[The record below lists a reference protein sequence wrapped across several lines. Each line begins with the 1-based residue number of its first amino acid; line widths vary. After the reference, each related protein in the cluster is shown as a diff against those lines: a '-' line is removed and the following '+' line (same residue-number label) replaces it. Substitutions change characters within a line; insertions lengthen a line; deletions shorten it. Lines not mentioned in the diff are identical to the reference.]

1 MRGEGGDDL
10 IRVNVASS
18 AMGMFQVVQM
28 IMRTSMEV
36 MILELGIKQKKVYWN
51 FMPAVNMIVRNA
63 LFKTEE
69 SHI

>member
-1 MRGEGGDDL
+1 
-10 IRVNVASS
+10 
-18 AMGMFQVVQM
+18 M

-36 MILELGIKQKKVYWN
+36 MILELGIKQKIVYWN